1 MAPAPATSAPAPTA
15 LVATTRQPPT
25 SLPTPPPAPAERPTA
40 APSTAPPPRS
50 SQAQAQ
56 GEDPQVERTF
66 ATLATDADRVGQLLL
81 LGWPGSSVDAVGQTL
96 AELKPGGIMYLDNTR
111 SSTQARSINE
121 AIARISR
128 DRGLIP
134 PLVAIDHEGGNV
146 QRLADLN
153 NLGSNAQFASRGA
166 TARDACERGQR
177 HAQQLKPLGFSMNL
191 APVLD
196 VNNNPNNPVIGPR
209 SYGADPELVATLGA
223 AYARGLQSGGIAA
236 VGKHFPGHGNTGVD
250 SHLQLPVLPQSI
262 EELSRVELVPFA
274 RAIGAPTNIAGI
286 MSAHIVF
293 PAVDPSRAPGTLSAP
308 IMRGLLRDKM
318 GFRGVVLSDDLA
330 GMKAITDN
338 FRPGEA
344 AVRAVRAGVDLLIIA
359 GDLPRQRESRD
370 ALVAALASGELD
382 RARVDEAV
390 RNVLRTK
397 LRFGLLGS
405 SSGAE
410 VGCQ

>member
-1 MAPAPATSAPAPTA
+1 
-15 LVATTRQPPT
+15 
-25 SLPTPPPAPAERPTA
+25 
-40 APSTAPPPRS
+40 
-50 SQAQAQ
+50 
-56 GEDPQVERTF
+56 
-66 ATLATDADRVGQLLL
+66 
-81 LGWPGSSVDAVGQTL
+81 
-96 AELKPGGIMYLDNTR
+96 MYLDNTR